1 MTKASVSRL
10 IEAGGVI
17 FCTRTSVSWNIG
29 HLQTLQ
35 QLIRNHWT
43 VRLASTKSDKVRLSP
58 MVEAFLDISEFH
70 CAVASAYL
78 RSVDKLAFPRGP
90 NNESRSCFNV
100 CLQ

>member
-1 MTKASVSRL
+1 MAIFHCYVSSP
-10 IEAGGVI
+10 E
-17 FCTRTSVSWNIG
+17 SIG
-29 HLQTLQ
+29 HFQTLQ
-35 QLIRNHWT
+35 QLIRNHST

-78 RSVDKLAFPRGP
+78 KSVYKLAFPRGP